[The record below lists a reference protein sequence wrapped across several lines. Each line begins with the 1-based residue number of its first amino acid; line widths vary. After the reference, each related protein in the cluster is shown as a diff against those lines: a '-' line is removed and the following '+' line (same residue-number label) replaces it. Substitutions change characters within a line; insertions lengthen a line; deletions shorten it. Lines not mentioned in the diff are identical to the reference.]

1 MNKRA
6 NEASALLVRVAA
18 GASMA
23 FAFPALA
30 FAESKEGVA
39 VILPDMV
46 EFIPMLIAFLI
57 LVVIL
62 GKFGWP
68 LFEGM
73 LEKREATI
81 AESLRK
87 SEESRIE
94 SERVL
99 EEYKKELAEAKA
111 QAAKIVADAKQTG
124 EAAKAEIT
132 NQAQSEASAMI
143 EKARIAIEAEKK
155 AAMAEL
161 QGSIA
166 DISVSVA
173 SRLVGEDLSEDEHR
187 CIIERYV
194 NEAGS
199 FNAN

>member
-173 SRLVGEDLSEDEHR
+173 SRLVGEDLSDDEHR
-187 CIIERYV
+187 RIIERYV